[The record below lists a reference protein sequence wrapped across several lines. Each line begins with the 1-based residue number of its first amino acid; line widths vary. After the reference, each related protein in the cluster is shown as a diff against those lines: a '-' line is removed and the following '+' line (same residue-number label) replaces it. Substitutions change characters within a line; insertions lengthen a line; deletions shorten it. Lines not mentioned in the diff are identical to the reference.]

1 MTNEPQQRCAK
12 NRAAWHQID
21 ALRMGTNWSEKDTE
35 LPQVLVDDVAGDSH
49 PGSGHLHELA
59 EQACIGLWQSSCRP
73 AQFHVTDICD
83 GWAMGHD
90 GMNYILPSRE
100 LIADMVEIHASVLPW
115 DAMVLVSSCD
125 KSIPAHLKVAARMNL
140 PTVHVPGGSMRPG
153 PAMTAS
159 DQTAVTST
167 KASKGEGDPR
177 EIRDFRLT
185 GCPTCGACQ
194 FMGTASTMQCMSEA
208 LGMALPGNALTP
220 TSLKQLGRTAR
231 QAGRTAAL
239 MMGRGIH
246 ARDILTQAA
255 FENAIKVHAAM
266 AGSTNALLHLPAI
279 AYECGI
285 ELDAELFDAA
295 SRTVPYLTNVQP
307 SGQYLTEPLWFAGGV
322 PRVQMEI
329 RDMLDLDAL
338 TITGKTVGQNLDD
351 IVKDGFFERG
361 ERYLANYSLDRTD
374 VIRRAADAKST
385 GSIAVLKGNLAPEGA
400 VVKYSA
406 VAPEMMQHCGPAR
419 VFNSEEEAYDAV
431 VKDQIE
437 PGTVVVIR
445 YEGPRGSGMPEMLMT
460 TGAMAATAEL
470 AATTA
475 LVTDGRFSGATK
487 GPCIGHVSPEAEAGG
502 PIALIEDGD
511 LIEID
516 IPNRSL
522 AIVGTADQRSSPDNV
537 ERILQTRRVEYA
549 PPERKPKTGVLK
561 RYCERAVSPMKGA
574 YAQ

>member
-1 MTNEPQQRCAK
+1 MSDETQQRCAK

-21 ALRMGTNWSEKDTE
+21 ALRMGTNWSEEDTE
-35 LPQVLVDDVAGDSH
+35 LPHVLVEDVAGDSH
-49 PGSGHLHELA
+49 PGSGHLHELT
-59 EQACIGLWQSSCRP
+59 EQACIGLWQSNCRP

-100 LIADMVEIHASVLPW
+100 LITDMVETHASVLPW
-115 DAMVLVSSCD
+115 DALVLVSSCD
-125 KSIPAHLKVAARMNL
+125 KSIPAHLKAAARVNL
-140 PTVHVPGGSMRPG
+140 PSIHVPGGSMRPG
-153 PAMTAS
+153 PSMTAS
-159 DQTAVTST
+159 DVTAATSM

-208 LGMALPGNALTP
+208 LGLALPGNALTP

-231 QAGRTAAL
+231 RAGHAAAAL
-239 MMGRGIH
+239 MRRGVH

-255 FENAIKVHAAM
+255 LENAIKVHSAM
-266 AGSTNALLHLPAI
+266 AGSTNAMLHLPAI
-279 AYECGI
+279 AHECGI
-285 ELDAELFDAA
+285 ELDVGLFDTA

-329 RDMLDLDAL
+329 REMLDLDAL
-338 TITGKTVGQNLDD
+338 TVTGKTVGENLDD
-351 IVKDGFFERG
+351 LQQDGFFERG
-361 ERYLANYSLDRTD
+361 EGYLGNYGLKRTD

-385 GSIAVLKGNLAPEGA
+385 GSIAILKGNLAPEGA
-400 VVKYSA
+400 VVKYTA

-419 VFNSEEEAYDAV
+419 VFNSEEQAYDAV
-431 VKDQIE
+431 LHDQID
-437 PGTVVVIR
+437 PGTIVVIR

-460 TGAMAATAEL
+460 TGAMAATPKL

-487 GPCIGHVSPEAEAGG
+487 GPCIGHVSPEAESGG
-502 PIALIEDGD
+502 PIALLENGD

-522 AIVGTADQRSSPDNV
+522 HIVGTEGERRNPDDV
-537 ERILQTRRVEYA
+537 DRALRARQAAYA

-574 YAQ
+574 YAL

>member
-21 ALRMGTNWSEKDTE
+21 ALRMGTNWSEEDTE
-35 LPQVLVDDVAGDSH
+35 LPQVLVEDVAGDSH
-49 PGSGHLHELA
+49 PGSGHLHELV
-59 EQACIGLWQSSCRP
+59 EQACIGLWQSNCRP

-125 KSIPAHLKVAARMNL
+125 KSIPAHLRVAARVNL

-159 DQTAVTST
+159 DQTVVTST

-231 QAGRTAAL
+231 HAGRAAAL
-239 MMGRGIH
+239 MMGRGVH
-246 ARDILTQAA
+246 ARDILTRAA

-279 AYECGI
+279 AHECGI
-285 ELDAELFDAA
+285 ELDAELFDTA

-338 TITGKTVGQNLDD
+338 TITGKTVGENLGDM
-351 IVKDGFFERG
+351 VKDGFFERG
-361 ERYLANYSLDRTD
+361 ERYLANYSLGRTD

-385 GSIAVLKGNLAPEGA
+385 GSIAVLKGNLAPEAA
-400 VVKYSA
+400 VVKYTA

-419 VFNSEEEAYDAV
+419 VFNSEEQAYDAV

-437 PGTVVVIR
+437 PGCVVVIR

-460 TGAMAATAEL
+460 TGAMAATPKL

-502 PIALIEDGD
+502 PIALVEDGD

-522 AIVGTADQRSSPDNV
+522 HIVGTDGQRSNSDDV
-537 ERILQTRRVEYA
+537 ERVLRTRRAEYS

>member
-1 MTNEPQQRCAK
+1 
-12 NRAAWHQID
+12 
-21 ALRMGTNWSEKDTE
+21 MGTNWSEEDTE

-49 PGSGHLHELA
+49 PGSGHLHELT
-59 EQACIGLWQSSCRP
+59 EQVSIGLWQSNCRP

-125 KSIPAHLKVAARMNL
+125 KSIPAHLKVAARVNL

-159 DQTAVTST
+159 DLTAETSM

-208 LGMALPGNALTP
+208 LGLALPGNALTP

-231 QAGRTAAL
+231 QAGRAAAV
-239 MMGRGIH
+239 MMQRGIT

-279 AYECGI
+279 AHECGI
-285 ELDAELFDAA
+285 ELDVELFDKA

-329 RDMLDLDAL
+329 RDLLDLDAL
-338 TITGKTVGQNLDD
+338 TITGKTVGENLDD
-351 IVKDGFFERG
+351 VLKDGFSR
-361 ERYLANYSLDRTD
+361 
-374 VIRRAADAKST
+374 
-385 GSIAVLKGNLAPEGA
+385 
-400 VVKYSA
+400 
-406 VAPEMMQHCGPAR
+406 
-419 VFNSEEEAYDAV
+419 EASN
-431 VKDQIE
+431 IW
-437 PGTVVVIR
+437 P
-445 YEGPRGSGMPEMLMT
+445 T
-460 TGAMAATAEL
+460 T
-470 AATTA
+470 
-475 LVTDGRFSGATK
+475 
-487 GPCIGHVSPEAEAGG
+487 HW
-502 PIALIEDGD
+502 IAL
-511 LIEID
+511 
-516 IPNRSL
+516 
-522 AIVGTADQRSSPDNV
+522 T
-537 ERILQTRRVEYA
+537 
-549 PPERKPKTGVLK
+549 
-561 RYCERAVSPMKGA
+561 
-574 YAQ
+574 

>member
-1 MTNEPQQRCAK
+1 MTKEPQQQCAK

-21 ALRMGTNWSEKDTE
+21 ALRMGTNWSEEDTE
-35 LPQVLVDDVAGDSH
+35 LPQVLVEDVAGDSH
-49 PGSGHLHELA
+49 PGSGHLHELT
-59 EQACIGLWQSSCRP
+59 EQVSIGLWQSGCRP

-115 DAMVLVSSCD
+115 DALVLVSSCD
-125 KSIPAHLKVAARMNL
+125 KSIPAHLKAAARVNL
-140 PTVHVPGGSMRPG
+140 PAVHVPGGSMRPG

-159 DQTAVTST
+159 DVTAVTSM
-167 KASKGEGDPR
+167 KASKGEGDPQ

-185 GCPTCGACQ
+185 GCPNCGACQ

-208 LGMALPGNALTP
+208 LGLALPGNALTP

-231 QAGRTAAL
+231 RAGRAAAAL
-239 MMGRGIH
+239 MRRGIH

-279 AYECGI
+279 AHECGI
-285 ELDAELFDAA
+285 ELDMELFDKA

-329 RDMLDLDAL
+329 RDLLDLDAL
-338 TITGKTVGQNLDD
+338 TITGKTVGENLDE
-351 IVKDGFFERG
+351 VEKDGFFERG
-361 ERYLANYSLDRTD
+361 QRYLANYSLERTD
-374 VIRRAADAKST
+374 LIRRAADAKST
-385 GSIAVLKGNLAPEGA
+385 GSIAILKGNLAPEGA
-400 VVKYSA
+400 VVKYTA

-419 VFNSEEEAYDAV
+419 VFNSEEQAYDAV
-431 VKDQIE
+431 LKDQVE

-460 TGAMAATAEL
+460 TGAMAATPKL

-516 IPNRSL
+516 IVNRSL
-522 AIVGTADQRSSPDNV
+522 CIVGIEGQRQNPGDV
-537 ERILQTRRVEYA
+537 DRVLDTRRTAYV
-549 PPERKPKTGVLK
+549 PPDRNPKTGVLK

-574 YAQ
+574 YGL

>member
-1 MTNEPQQRCAK
+1 
-12 NRAAWHQID
+12 
-21 ALRMGTNWSEKDTE
+21 MGTNWSEEDTE

-49 PGSGHLHELA
+49 PGSGHLHELT
-59 EQACIGLWQSSCRP
+59 EQVSIGLWQSNCRP

-125 KSIPAHLKVAARMNL
+125 KSIPAHLKVAARVNL

-159 DQTAVTST
+159 DLTAETSM

-208 LGMALPGNALTP
+208 LGLALPGNALTP

-231 QAGRTAAL
+231 QAGRAAAV
-239 MMGRGIH
+239 MMRRGIH

-279 AYECGI
+279 AHECGI
-285 ELDAELFDAA
+285 ELDVELFDKA

-329 RDMLDLDAL
+329 RDLLDLDAL
-338 TITGKTVGQNLDD
+338 TITGKTMGENLDD
-351 IVKDGFFERG
+351 VLKDGFFERG
-361 ERYLANYSLDRTD
+361 EQYLANYSLDRTD

-400 VVKYSA
+400 VVKYTA

-419 VFNSEEEAYDAV
+419 VFNSEEQAYDAV
-431 VKDQIE
+431 LKDQIE
-437 PGTVVVIR
+437 PGCVVVIR

-460 TGAMAATAEL
+460 TGAMAATPKL

-502 PIALIEDGD
+502 PIALVENGD

-522 AIVGTADQRSSPDNV
+522 HIVGTEGQRSSPDDV
-537 ERILQTRRVEYA
+537 GRALQTRQAAYA

-574 YAQ
+574 YAL

>member
-1 MTNEPQQRCAK
+1 
-12 NRAAWHQID
+12 
-21 ALRMGTNWSEKDTE
+21 MGTNWSEEDTE

-49 PGSGHLHELA
+49 PGSGHLHELT
-59 EQACIGLWQSSCRP
+59 EQVSIGLWQSNCRP

-125 KSIPAHLKVAARMNL
+125 KSIPAHLKVAARVNL

-159 DQTAVTST
+159 DLTAETSM

-208 LGMALPGNALTP
+208 LGLALPGNALTP

-231 QAGRTAAL
+231 QAGRAAAV
-239 MMGRGIH
+239 MMRRGIH

-279 AYECGI
+279 AHECGI
-285 ELDAELFDAA
+285 ELDVELFDKA

-329 RDMLDLDAL
+329 RDLLDLDAL
-338 TITGKTVGQNLDD
+338 TITGKTMGENLDD
-351 IVKDGFFERG
+351 VLKDGFFERG
-361 ERYLANYSLDRTD
+361 EQYLANYSLDRTD

-400 VVKYSA
+400 VVKYTA

-419 VFNSEEEAYDAV
+419 VFNSEEQAYDAV
-431 VKDQIE
+431 LKDQIE
-437 PGTVVVIR
+437 PGCVVVIR

-460 TGAMAATAEL
+460 TGAMAATPKL

-502 PIALIEDGD
+502 PIALVENGD

-522 AIVGTADQRSSPDNV
+522 HIVGTEGQRSSPDDV
-537 ERILQTRRVEYA
+537 GRVLQTRQAAYA

-574 YAQ
+574 YAL